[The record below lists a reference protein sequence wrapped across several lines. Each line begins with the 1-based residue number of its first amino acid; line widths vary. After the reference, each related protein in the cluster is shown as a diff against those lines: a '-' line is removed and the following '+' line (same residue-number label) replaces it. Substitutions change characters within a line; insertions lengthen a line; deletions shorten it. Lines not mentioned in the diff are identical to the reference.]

1 MPKAGCTSGP
11 RSSNRLR
18 AILSIFL
25 AVAPLVCL
33 VAPCFGQAGRAELF
47 GTIQDPSALP
57 ISNAKAQAE
66 EQAIPLTTRVKRA
79 LEIDEDSPAQEVNV
93 KRARV
98 DDFEREVWV
107 DGRRGRA
114 LLGLAIGLGAR

>member
-33 VAPCFGQAGRAELF
+33 
-47 GTIQDPSALP
+47 
-57 ISNAKAQAE
+57 AQA
-66 EQAIPLTTRVKRA
+66 AHKVTAVRSWSAGDTTRVAVKDTQKKHHKHHKRNVIDN
-79 LEIDEDSPAQEVNV
+79 LETEPRQILM
-93 KRARV
+93 
-98 DDFEREVWV
+98 
-107 DGRRGRA
+107 RRRD
-114 LLGLAIGLGAR
+114 